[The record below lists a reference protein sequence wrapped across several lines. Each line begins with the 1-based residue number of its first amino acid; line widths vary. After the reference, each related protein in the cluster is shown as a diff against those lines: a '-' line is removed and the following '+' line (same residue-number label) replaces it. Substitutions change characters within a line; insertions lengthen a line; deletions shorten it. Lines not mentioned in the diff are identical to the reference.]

1 MGIEIIGW
9 LGGLFY
15 AIFAIP
21 QTIAVI
27 KAGNARSVSL
37 YFLILMWLGALFSLI
52 YVWPTKEIPLMVNF
66 MMSLITSAIML
77 KYKFFERKH

>member
-21 QTIAVI
+21 QTIAII
-27 KAGNARSVSL
+27 KVGNARSVSV
-37 YFLILMWLGALFSLI
+37 YTLILMWLGALFSFI
-52 YVWPTKEIPLMVNF
+52 YIWPTKDAPLMANF
-66 MMSLITSAIML
+66 IMSFITASIML
-77 KYKFFERKH
+77 KYKFFERKN